1 MLTFEIPNRNKL
13 KNKAMEKAKTE
24 LKIGSKLY
32 WADQSDILAG
42 IVIRFTNKR
51 DVVINFVSGN
61 ELGEK
66 NYPIKLANKFIC
78 K

>member
-1 MLTFEIPNRNKL
+1 
-13 KNKAMEKAKTE
+13 MEKAKTE

-32 WADQSDILAG
+32 WSDQSDILAG

-51 DVVINFVSGN
+51 DVIINFVSGN
-61 ELGEK
+61 ELGER